1 MTTTSPQS
9 ETTQPREKRN
19 KIWFWSLGI
28 GFLLLGLFGGWLAIQ
43 FATGWPSLTPPTY
56 NGMVL
61 QSPER
66 MGDFTLS
73 SHTGES
79 VSLSDFRGQIVMLYF
94 GYTYCPDVCPAT
106 LIELKNARNQLG
118 KYADDVQVIMV
129 SVDPQRDTPE
139 VLTDYLSYF
148 DPSFIG
154 LTGTEEELIA
164 AATPYGVF
172 FEANEGTVESG
183 YTIDHTAAVLVI
195 DRDGYLRM
203 MYPFGMTSD
212 QMAED
217 LAYLVRD

>member
-9 ETTQPREKRN
+9 QAMQPHRKRN
-19 KIWFWSLGI
+19 KVWFWSLGI

-43 FATGWPSLTPPTY
+43 LATGWSSLTPPSY

-66 MGDFTLS
+66 MGDFTLT

-106 LIELKNARNQLG
+106 LVELKNARNQLG
-118 KYADDVQVIMV
+118 KYADDVQIIMV

-139 VLTDYLSYF
+139 VLANYLSYF
-148 DPSFIG
+148 DASVIG

-172 FEANEGTVESG
+172 FEAHDGTIETG
-183 YTIDHTAAVLVI
+183 YTIDHTAAVLTI

>member
-1 MTTTSPQS
+1 MTTTSPQP
-9 ETTQPREKRN
+9 EVVQPQNKRHQRWY
-19 KIWFWSLGI
+19 WFLGI
-28 GFLLLGLFGGWLAIQ
+28 GFLLFGLFSGWLVIQ
-43 FATGWPSLTPPTY
+43 FATGWPSLTPPSY

-66 MGDFTLS
+66 MGDFTLT
-73 SHTGES
+73 SHTEEA
-79 VSLSDFRGQIVMLYF
+79 VSLSDFRGKIVMLYF

-118 KYADDVQVIMV
+118 KYADDVQIVMV

-139 VLTDYLSYF
+139 VLASYLSYF
-148 DPSFIG
+148 DPSFVG
-154 LTGTEEELIA
+154 LTGTEEELLA

-172 FEANEGTVESG
+172 FEAHEGTVETG
-183 YTIDHTAAVLVI
+183 YAIDHTAAVLVI

-203 MYPFGMTSD
+203 MYPFGMTAD